1 NFSLFWGLSVKAYM
15 DTLVADNSPL
25 DQFLFA
31 PARNSA
37 AMSDS
42 AKRGLNIF
50 QSFNGV
56 APDPTDPTGTR
67 TVDVKLSTGK
77 PADGRCV
84 TCHGAAEM
92 TNASVSNVQDSR
104 LERMTVRNPVA
115 SPACQIYDQGF
126 LNTGVRPIADDPAV
140 AGLDP
145 FNNSF

>member
-1 NFSLFWGLSVKAYM
+1 
-15 DTLVADNSPL
+15 
-25 DQFLFA
+25 
-31 PARNSA
+31 
-37 AMSDS
+37 
-42 AKRGLNIF
+42 
-50 QSFNGV
+50 
-56 APDPTDPTGTR
+56 
-67 TVDVKLSTGK
+67 TGK

-115 SPACQIYDQGF
+115 SPACLLYDQGF

-145 FNNSF
+145 FNNSFSETVLAGLGKLKNKVPTSQTPFGLTPDVGGTGNCEGAATNAAFKSPGLRNLELTGPYFHNGGQATL